1 MGESFGTLVNYHR
14 KKTFA
19 IVKLKISIPA
29 KSVGG
34 KIYAIISA
42 IDKRWVLIER
52 RKMKSLLCS
61 LRSLEET
68 LKAKKEG
75 RR

>member
-42 IDKRWVLIER
+42 IDKRWVLMER
-52 RKMKSLLCS
+52 RKMKS

-68 LKAKKEG
+68 LKAKEEG